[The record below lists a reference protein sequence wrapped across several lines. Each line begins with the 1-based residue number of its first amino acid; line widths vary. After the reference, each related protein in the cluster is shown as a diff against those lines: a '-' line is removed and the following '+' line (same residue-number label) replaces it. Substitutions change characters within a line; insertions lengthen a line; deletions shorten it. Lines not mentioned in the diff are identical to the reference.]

1 MVIKS
6 LCHTVTPM
14 DYGARDVILMFGACD
29 TRECVNVTIVD
40 DTEDEQD
47 EDLVYNLTR
56 TLGLNPNIIL
66 DPVNGVIEIEDDDE
80 GLYNI
85 RACS

>member
-1 MVIKS
+1 
-6 LCHTVTPM
+6 M

-29 TRECVNVTIVD
+29 TRECINVPIVD

-47 EDLVYNLTR
+47 EYLVYNLTR

-66 DPVNGVIEIEDDDE
+66 DPVNGVIEIVDDE